1 MAISRSEAYNK
12 YFFKNL
18 SFLMQKLSF
27 QRFIFFRYLI
37 QTQLLSSQ
45 NAFFVLITINNT
57 IDKFFI
63 NSLFNFEVRKT
74 YIMINNLARL
84 SSFMFLTIYSMTH
97 KKGESFLL
105 LAPPNLL

>member
-12 YFFKNL
+12 YFFLNL

-45 NAFFVLITINNT
+45 NAFFVLKNN
-57 IDKFFI
+57 K
-63 NSLFNFEVRKT
+63 
-74 YIMINNLARL
+74 
-84 SSFMFLTIYSMTH
+84 
-97 KKGESFLL
+97 
-105 LAPPNLL
+105 